1 MVGIFFINIIN
12 YDVNKQRLSKVMENF
27 YDILKQ
33 LIRVPSVVGAEH
45 PFFMFI
51 KRELEELG
59 VKVEYFDG
67 VLVAKGS
74 EPQSGYISAHTDR
87 HGLICTGHNEFQY
100 AAFVAKNQSDLQGIL
115 NSDELLD
122 NLTERF
128 VNEKVQ
134 AYQPWSGSYLG
145 LGVIRDAFL
154 CARRNNIIFKIDEF
168 EHLIPGTP
176 IAFMD
181 RLDMQKDGY
190 ISAQIDN
197 VISIAVIIYL
207 YTLGYKG
214 TAFFTASE
222 EAGRSWRFLLEWF
235 KRFDLVTDELLVL
248 DTSPY
253 AKLEDMAN
261 LDVVLRKRDT
271 NGSFKSPLKDKIK
284 KIVTEENIKYHYK
297 DEYLKNKM
305 KQTGI
310 KTSLGSTELGKI
322 IKASKASKASKGTI
336 QGTTLQFPTIGYHTV
351 DEMTS
356 KKSIESVITIL
367 TKLYL

>member
-1 MVGIFFINIIN
+1 MIGYNM
-12 YDVNKQRLSKVMENF
+12 DNF

-33 LIRVPSVVGAEH
+33 LIRIPSVVGAEH
-45 PFFMFI
+45 SFFMFL
-51 KRELEELG
+51 KRELEEIG
-59 VKVEYFDG
+59 IKTEYFDG
-67 VLVAKGS
+67 VLVATGNDP
-74 EPQSGYISAHTDR
+74 ESGYISAHADR

-100 AAFVAKNQSDLQGIL
+100 AAFVAKNRSDLDGIL

-122 NLTERF
+122 NLTDRF

-145 LGVIRDAFL
+145 LGVIKDAFL
-154 CARRNNIIFKIDEF
+154 SQKRNNIIFKIDEF
-168 EHLIPGTP
+168 EHLVPGTP

-181 RLDMQKDGY
+181 KLEMHDDH

-197 VISIAVIIYL
+197 VLSVAVIIYL
-207 YTLGYKG
+207 YHLGYQG

-235 KRFDLVTDELLVL
+235 RRFDLSTDELLVL

-253 AKLEDMAN
+253 STLEDMAQ
-261 LDVVLRKRDT
+261 LDVVLRQRDA
-271 NGSFKSPLKDKIK
+271 NGYFRSPLKNKIK
-284 KIVTEENIKYHYK
+284 KIVLNQKIRYHYK
-297 DEYLKNKM
+297 DAYLKNIM
-305 KQTGI
+305 KQNNTKG
-310 KTSLGSTELGKI
+310 SLGTTELGRI
-322 IKASKASKASKGTI
+322 IKASKGEI

-356 KKSIESVITIL
+356 KKSVESIITIL
-367 TKLYL
+367 SKLYL